1 MPVAL
6 RCLPVP
12 ARRVPR
18 LAVGRLSG
26 GRADRCGVPGQA
38 RRPRSGCGLRLA
50 RPGPDRGP
58 GGGASRS
65 ASRGP
70 ASRSARLG
78 RSTWA
83 SRPARGGCPVG
94 AGWSVRGGR
103 AVGAGSRGLPAA
115 AGWTTVLAVAARRAA
130 IGPRQ
135 AGTAPHLRLDDSPS
149 GGAGLSGGGR
159 SGTGLSGTGL
169 SGTAPSG
176 AALSK
181 TALSKTAVS
190 KTALSGAGTGAAGR
204 TLRAAAP
211 RPPAPVAQ

>member
-18 LAVGRLSG
+18 LAVGRLGG

-50 RPGPDRGP
+50 RPGSDRGP

-65 ASRGP
+65 AGRSP

-78 RSTWA
+78 RSTRA
-83 SRPARGGCPVG
+83 SRPARGSCPVG

-115 AGWTTVLAVAARRAA
+115 TGCTTVLAVATRRAA

-135 AGTAPHLRLDDSPS
+135 AGTASHRRLDDSPS

-159 SGTGLSGTGL
+159 SGTGLSGT
-169 SGTAPSG
+169 APSG

-181 TALSKTAVS
+181 TALSGAALS
-190 KTALSGAGTGAAGR
+190 GAALSGAALSGAGTGAGGR